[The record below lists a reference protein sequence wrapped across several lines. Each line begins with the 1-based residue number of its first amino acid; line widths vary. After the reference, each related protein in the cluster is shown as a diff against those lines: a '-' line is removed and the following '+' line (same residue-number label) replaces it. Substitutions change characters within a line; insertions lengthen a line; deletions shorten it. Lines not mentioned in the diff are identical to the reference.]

1 MSGQKISFY
10 DESLN
15 VLFSSETSSDEESSI
30 FKVNSN
36 KEDIAIIASNDF
48 SFYKFDLPTTS
59 QRNLKKV
66 IPFML
71 SEEILGEVEDYFWIQ
86 GSQSE
91 IVGIIE
97 HQKIQEIKDKLDSK
111 VSKLIPIQALS
122 SSIENLLVI
131 LGDKAFISLQDNWY
145 WFADKKSI
153 LNTLALT
160 LRKYEIKKLNVWAT
174 EKKIDLPNLDIDTE
188 EKYFSS
194 TKDLLNEFSQIL
206 DIKNSL
212 NFFSKEYEQKIDW
225 RSIFLRYKFY
235 GYSSL
240 AFFGIFLLSAIVQFS
255 YLNVSNNLL
264 KNKIIDTFKEK
275 FPSET
280 LESDLISQVNGL
292 INQGQIDYS
301 ALNAV
306 SIVSDAVSNSENIV
320 LVSISYERSR
330 FIIEVQTNSYD
341 QLQEYVDLV
350 NSLGLSV
357 NLGASRRVNNFIP
370 VSYTHLT
377 LPTTLVV

>member
-59 QRNLKKV
+59 QRNLRKV

-160 LRKYEIKKLNVWAT
+160 LRKYEIKKLNIWAT
-174 EKKIDLPNLDIDTE
+174 EKKLDLPNLDIDTE

-194 TKDLLNEFSQIL
+194 TNDLLNEFSQIL
-206 DIKNSL
+206 DIRNSL

-275 FPSET
+275 FPSEN

-350 NSLGLSV
+350 NSMGLSV
-357 NLGASRRVNNFIP
+357 NLGASRRVNNFIQGEI
-370 VSYTHLT
+370 SINAF
-377 LPTTLVV
+377 

>member
-15 VLFSSETSSDEESSI
+15 ILFSSETSSDEESSI

-59 QRNLKKV
+59 QRNLRKV

-174 EKKIDLPNLDIDTE
+174 EKKLDLPNLDIDTE

-275 FPSET
+275 FPSEN

-350 NSLGLSV
+350 NSMGLSV
-357 NLGASRRVNNFIP
+357 NLGASRRVNNFIQGEI
-370 VSYTHLT
+370 SINAF
-377 LPTTLVV
+377 

>member
-1 MSGQKISFY
+1 VSSQKISFY
-10 DESLN
+10 DEALN
-15 VLFSSETSSDEESSI
+15 ILFSSETSSDEEKSI
-30 FKVNSN
+30 LKVNSN
-36 KEDIAIIASNDF
+36 EEDIAIIASNDF

-86 GSQSE
+86 DSQSE

-97 HQKIQEIKDKLDSK
+97 HQKIQEIKDKLDPK
-111 VSKLIPIQALS
+111 VNKLIPIQALS

-160 LRKYEIKKLNVWAT
+160 LRKYEIKKLNIWST
-174 EKKIDLPNLDIDTE
+174 EKGLDIPNLDIDTE

-206 DIKNSL
+206 DIKNSI

-330 FIIEVQTNSYD
+330 FIVEVQTNSYD

-350 NSLGLSV
+350 NSMGLSV
-357 NLGASRRVNNFIP
+357 NLGASRRVNNFIQGEI
-370 VSYTHLT
+370 SINAF
-377 LPTTLVV
+377 

>member
-160 LRKYEIKKLNVWAT
+160 LRKYEIKKLNVWVT
-174 EKKIDLPNLDIDTE
+174 EKKLDLPNLDIDTE

-194 TKDLLNEFSQIL
+194 TKDLLSEFSQIL
-206 DIKNSL
+206 DIRNSL

-275 FPSET
+275 FPSEN

-350 NSLGLSV
+350 NSMGLSV
-357 NLGASRRVNNFIP
+357 NLGASRRVNNFIQGEI
-370 VSYTHLT
+370 SINAF
-377 LPTTLVV
+377 

>member
-71 SEEILGEVEDYFWIQ
+71 SEEILGEIEDYFWIQ

-174 EKKIDLPNLDIDTE
+174 EKKLDLPNLDIDTE

-206 DIKNSL
+206 DIRNSL

-275 FPSET
+275 FPSEN

-350 NSLGLSV
+350 NSMGLSV
-357 NLGASRRVNNFIP
+357 NLGASRRVNNFIQGEI
-370 VSYTHLT
+370 SINAF
-377 LPTTLVV
+377 

>member
-174 EKKIDLPNLDIDTE
+174 EKKLDLPNVDIDTE

-206 DIKNSL
+206 DIRNSL

-275 FPSET
+275 FPSEN

-350 NSLGLSV
+350 NSMGLSV
-357 NLGASRRVNNFIP
+357 NLGASRRVNNFIQGEI
-370 VSYTHLT
+370 SINAF
-377 LPTTLVV
+377 

>member
-1 MSGQKISFY
+1 MKGQKISFY

-15 VLFSSETSSDEESSI
+15 ILFSSEISSDEESSI
-30 FKVNSN
+30 FNVNSN

-174 EKKIDLPNLDIDTE
+174 EKKLDLPNLDIDTE

-206 DIKNSL
+206 DIRNSL

-275 FPSET
+275 FPSEN

-350 NSLGLSV
+350 NSMGLSV
-357 NLGASRRVNNFIP
+357 NLGASRRVNNFIQGEI
-370 VSYTHLT
+370 SINAF
-377 LPTTLVV
+377 

>member
-15 VLFSSETSSDEESSI
+15 VLFSSETSSDEESLI

-174 EKKIDLPNLDIDTE
+174 EKKLDLPNLDIDTE

-206 DIKNSL
+206 DIRNSL

-275 FPSET
+275 FPSEN

-330 FIIEVQTNSYD
+330 LIIEVQTNSYD

-350 NSLGLSV
+350 NSMGLSV
-357 NLGASRRVNNFIP
+357 NLGASRRVNNFIQGEI
-370 VSYTHLT
+370 SINAF
-377 LPTTLVV
+377 

>member
-1 MSGQKISFY
+1 VSSQKISFY

-15 VLFSSETSSDEESSI
+15 ILFSSETSGDEESSI

-86 GSQSE
+86 DSQSE

-160 LRKYEIKKLNVWAT
+160 LKKYEIKKLNVWST
-174 EKKIDLPNLDIDTE
+174 EKKLDLPNLDIDTE
-188 EKYFSS
+188 EKYFS
-194 TKDLLNEFSQIL
+194 TMKDLLNEFSQIL

-275 FPSET
+275 FPSEN

-350 NSLGLSV
+350 NSMGLSV
-357 NLGASRRVNNFIP
+357 NLGASRRVNNFIQGEI
-370 VSYTHLT
+370 SINAF
-377 LPTTLVV
+377 

>member
-1 MSGQKISFY
+1 MRGQKISFY

-15 VLFSSETSSDEESSI
+15 ILFSSETSSDEESSI

-160 LRKYEIKKLNVWAT
+160 LRKYEIKKLDVWAT
-174 EKKIDLPNLDIDTE
+174 EKKLDLPNLDIDTE

-275 FPSET
+275 FPSEN

-350 NSLGLSV
+350 NSMGLSV
-357 NLGASRRVNNFIP
+357 NLGASRRVNNFIQGEI
-370 VSYTHLT
+370 SINAF
-377 LPTTLVV
+377 

>member
-15 VLFSSETSSDEESSI
+15 ILFSSETSSDEESSI

-59 QRNLKKV
+59 QRNLRKV

-160 LRKYEIKKLNVWAT
+160 LRKYEIKKLNIWTT
-174 EKKIDLPNLDIDTE
+174 EKKLDLPNLDIDTE

-275 FPSET
+275 FPSEN

-350 NSLGLSV
+350 NSMGLSV
-357 NLGASRRVNNFIP
+357 NLGASRRVNNFIQGEI
-370 VSYTHLT
+370 SINAF
-377 LPTTLVV
+377 

>member
-1 MSGQKISFY
+1 VSGQKISFY

-15 VLFSSETSSDEESSI
+15 ILFSSETSSDEESSI

-59 QRNLKKV
+59 QRNLRKV

-160 LRKYEIKKLNVWAT
+160 LRKYEIKNLNIWAT
-174 EKKIDLPNLDIDTE
+174 EKKLDLPNLDIDTE

-255 YLNVSNNLL
+255 YLNVSNNFL

-357 NLGASRRVNNFIP
+357 NLGASRRVNNFIQGEI
-370 VSYTHLT
+370 SINAF
-377 LPTTLVV
+377 

>member
-174 EKKIDLPNLDIDTE
+174 EKKLDLPNLDIDTE

-206 DIKNSL
+206 DIRNSL

-275 FPSET
+275 FPSEN

-350 NSLGLSV
+350 NSMGLSV
-357 NLGASRRVNNFIP
+357 NLGASRRVNNFIQGEI
-370 VSYTHLT
+370 SINAF
-377 LPTTLVV
+377 

>member
-15 VLFSSETSSDEESSI
+15 ILVSSETSSDEESSI
-30 FKVNSN
+30 LKVNSN

-174 EKKIDLPNLDIDTE
+174 EKKLDLPNLDIDTE

-206 DIKNSL
+206 DIRNSL

-275 FPSET
+275 FPSEN

-350 NSLGLSV
+350 NSMGLSV
-357 NLGASRRVNNFIP
+357 NLGASRRVNNFIQGEI
-370 VSYTHLT
+370 SINAF
-377 LPTTLVV
+377 

>member
-1 MSGQKISFY
+1 VSSQKISFY

-15 VLFSSETSSDEESSI
+15 ILFSSETSSGEEKSI
-30 FKVNSN
+30 LKVNSN
-36 KEDIAIIASNDF
+36 EEDIAIIASNDF

-71 SEEILGEVEDYFWIQ
+71 GEEILGEVEDYFWIQ

-97 HQKIQEIKDKLDSK
+97 HQKIQEIKDKLDPK
-111 VSKLIPIQALS
+111 VNKLIPIQALS

-160 LRKYEIKKLNVWAT
+160 LRKYEIKKLNVWST
-174 EKKIDLPNLDIDTE
+174 EKGLDLPNLDIDTE

-206 DIKNSL
+206 DLKDSI

-235 GYSSL
+235 GYSAL

-264 KNKIIDTFKEK
+264 KSKIIDTFKEK

-320 LVSISYERSR
+320 LVSISYERTR

-350 NSLGLSV
+350 NSMGLSV
-357 NLGASRRVNNFIP
+357 NLGASRRVNNFIQGEI
-370 VSYTHLT
+370 SINAF
-377 LPTTLVV
+377 

>member
-15 VLFSSETSSDEESSI
+15 ILFSSETSSDEESSI
-30 FKVNSN
+30 VKVNSN

-174 EKKIDLPNLDIDTE
+174 EKKLDLPNLDIDTE

-206 DIKNSL
+206 DIRNSL

-275 FPSET
+275 FPSEN

-306 SIVSDAVSNSENIV
+306 SIVSDAVNNSENIV

-350 NSLGLSV
+350 NSMGLSV
-357 NLGASRRVNNFIP
+357 NLGASRRVNNFIQGEI
-370 VSYTHLT
+370 SINAF
-377 LPTTLVV
+377 

>member
-15 VLFSSETSSDEESSI
+15 ILFSSETSSDEESSI
-30 FKVNSN
+30 FKVNSD

-174 EKKIDLPNLDIDTE
+174 EKKLDLPNLDIDTE

-206 DIKNSL
+206 DIRNSL

-275 FPSET
+275 FPSEN

-350 NSLGLSV
+350 NSMGLSV
-357 NLGASRRVNNFIP
+357 NLGASRRVNNFIQGEI
-370 VSYTHLT
+370 SINAF
-377 LPTTLVV
+377 

>member
-15 VLFSSETSSDEESSI
+15 ILFSSETSSDEESSI

-59 QRNLKKV
+59 QRNLRKV

-160 LRKYEIKKLNVWAT
+160 LRKYEIKKLNIWTT
-174 EKKIDLPNLDIDTE
+174 EKKLDLPNLDIDTE

-194 TKDLLNEFSQIL
+194 TKDLLNDFSQIL

-240 AFFGIFLLSAIVQFS
+240 AFFSIFLLSAIVQFS

-350 NSLGLSV
+350 NSMGLSV
-357 NLGASRRVNNFIP
+357 NLGASRRVNNFIQGEI
-370 VSYTHLT
+370 SINAF
-377 LPTTLVV
+377 

>member
-1 MSGQKISFY
+1 MSNQRITFY
-10 DESLN
+10 DELLNDLFTSKLVSNEEKSL
-15 VLFSSETSSDEESSI
+15 FE
-30 FKVNSN
+30 VNS
-36 KEDIAIIASNDF
+36 KDEDIAIIASNDF
-48 SFYKFDLPTTS
+48 SFYKFDLPSTS
-59 QRNLKKV
+59 QRNLNKV

-71 SEEILGEVEDYFWIQ
+71 SEEILGEIEDYFWIQ
-86 GSQSE
+86 DNKSE

-97 HQKIQEIKDKLDSK
+97 HQKIQEIKEKLNPK
-111 VSKLIPIQALS
+111 VNKLIPIQALA
-122 SSIENLLVI
+122 SSIENLLVV
-131 LGDKAFISLQDNWY
+131 LDDKAFISLQGNWF

-153 LNTLALT
+153 LNTLELT
-160 LRKYEIKKLNVWAT
+160 LRKYEIKKLDIWT
-174 EKKIDLPNLDIDTE
+174 TDKKLNLPSLDIDFE
-188 EKYFSS
+188 EKFFPS
-194 TKDLLNEFSQIL
+194 TKDLLKELSEIV
-206 DIKNSL
+206 DIKNSI
-212 NFFSKEYEQKIDW
+212 NFFNKDYEQKIDW

-240 AFFGIFLLSAIVQFS
+240 AFFSIFLLSAIVQFS

-264 KNKIIDTFKEK
+264 KNKIIDSFKEK
-275 FPSET
+275 FPSEI

-350 NSLGLSV
+350 NSMGLSV
-357 NLGASRRVNNFIP
+357 NLGASRRVNNFIQGEI
-370 VSYTHLT
+370 SINAF
-377 LPTTLVV
+377 

>member
-160 LRKYEIKKLNVWAT
+160 LRKYEIKKLNVWST
-174 EKKIDLPNLDIDTE
+174 EKKLDLPNLDIDTK

-350 NSLGLSV
+350 NSMGLSV
-357 NLGASRRVNNFIP
+357 NLGASRRVNNFIQGEI
-370 VSYTHLT
+370 SINAF
-377 LPTTLVV
+377 

>member
-174 EKKIDLPNLDIDTE
+174 EKKLDLPNLDIDTE

-194 TKDLLNEFSQIL
+194 TKDLLNEFSQTL
-206 DIKNSL
+206 DIRNSL

-275 FPSET
+275 FPSEN

-350 NSLGLSV
+350 NSMGLSV
-357 NLGASRRVNNFIP
+357 NLGASRRVNNFIQGEI
-370 VSYTHLT
+370 SINAF
-377 LPTTLVV
+377 

>member
-1 MSGQKISFY
+1 MNGQKISFY

-15 VLFSSETSSDEESSI
+15 ILFSSEISSDEESSI

-160 LRKYEIKKLNVWAT
+160 LRKYEIKKLNVWST
-174 EKKIDLPNLDIDTE
+174 EKKLDLPNLDIDTK

-350 NSLGLSV
+350 NSMGLSV
-357 NLGASRRVNNFIP
+357 NLGASRRVNNFIQGEI
-370 VSYTHLT
+370 SINAF
-377 LPTTLVV
+377 

>member
-1 MSGQKISFY
+1 MSSQKISFY

-15 VLFSSETSSDEESSI
+15 ILFSSETLSSEEESI
-30 FKVNSN
+30 LKVNSN
-36 KEDIAIIASNDF
+36 EEDIAIIASNDF

-86 GSQSE
+86 ESQSE

-97 HQKIQEIKDKLDSK
+97 HQKIQEIKDKLDPK
-111 VSKLIPIQALS
+111 VNKLIPIQALS

-160 LRKYEIKKLNVWAT
+160 LRKYEIKKLNVWST
-174 EKKIDLPNLDIDTE
+174 EKGLDLLNLDIDTE

-206 DIKNSL
+206 DLKDSI
-212 NFFSKEYEQKIDW
+212 NFFSKDYEQKIDW

-235 GYSSL
+235 GYSAL

-350 NSLGLSV
+350 NSMGLSV
-357 NLGASRRVNNFIP
+357 NLGASRRVNNFIQGEI
-370 VSYTHLT
+370 SINAF
-377 LPTTLVV
+377 

>member
-1 MSGQKISFY
+1 MSSQKISFY

-15 VLFSSETSSDEESSI
+15 ILFSSETSSDEEKSI
-30 FKVNSN
+30 LKANSN
-36 KEDIAIIASNDF
+36 EKDIAIIASNDF

-59 QRNLKKV
+59 KKNLKKV

-86 GSQSE
+86 DSQSE

-97 HQKIQEIKDKLDSK
+97 HQKIQEIKDKLDPK
-111 VSKLIPIQALS
+111 VNKLIPIQALS
-122 SSIENLLVI
+122 SSIENLLVV
-131 LGDKAFISLQDNWY
+131 LGDKAFISLKDNWY

-174 EKKIDLPNLDIDTE
+174 EKKLELPNLDINTE

-206 DIKNSL
+206 NLKDSI

-235 GYSSL
+235 GYSAF
-240 AFFGIFLLSAIVQFS
+240 AFFGIFLFSAIVQFS

-320 LVSISYERSR
+320 LVSISYERTR

-350 NSLGLSV
+350 NSMGLSV
-357 NLGASRRVNNFIP
+357 NLGASRRVNNFIQGEI
-370 VSYTHLT
+370 SINAF
-377 LPTTLVV
+377 

>member
-174 EKKIDLPNLDIDTE
+174 EKKLDLPNLDIDTE

-194 TKDLLNEFSQIL
+194 AKDLLNEFSQIL
-206 DIKNSL
+206 DIRNSL

-275 FPSET
+275 FPSEN

-350 NSLGLSV
+350 NSMGLSV
-357 NLGASRRVNNFIP
+357 NLGASRRVNNFIQGEI
-370 VSYTHLT
+370 SINAF
-377 LPTTLVV
+377 

>member
-10 DESLN
+10 DESFN
-15 VLFSSETSSDEESSI
+15 ILFSTETSSDEESSI

-174 EKKIDLPNLDIDTE
+174 EKKLDLPNLDIDTE

-194 TKDLLNEFSQIL
+194 TKDLLNEFSQTL
-206 DIKNSL
+206 DIRNSL

-275 FPSET
+275 FPSEN

-350 NSLGLSV
+350 NSMGLSV
-357 NLGASRRVNNFIP
+357 NLGASRRVNNFIQGEI
-370 VSYTHLT
+370 SINAF
-377 LPTTLVV
+377 

>member
-1 MSGQKISFY
+1 VSSKKISFY
-10 DESLN
+10 DEALN
-15 VLFSSETSSDEESSI
+15 ILFSSETSSDEEKSI
-30 FKVNSN
+30 LKVNSN
-36 KEDIAIIASNDF
+36 EEDIAIIASNDF

-86 GSQSE
+86 DSQSE

-97 HQKIQEIKDKLDSK
+97 HQKIQEIKDKLDPK
-111 VSKLIPIQALS
+111 VNKLIPIQALS

-160 LRKYEIKKLNVWAT
+160 LRKYEIKKLNIWST
-174 EKKIDLPNLDIDTE
+174 EKGLDIPNLDIDTE

-206 DIKNSL
+206 DIKNSI

-330 FIIEVQTNSYD
+330 FIVEVQTNSYD

-350 NSLGLSV
+350 NSMGLSV
-357 NLGASRRVNNFIP
+357 NLGASRRVNNFIQGEI
-370 VSYTHLT
+370 SINAF
-377 LPTTLVV
+377 

>member
-1 MSGQKISFY
+1 MSSQKISFY

-15 VLFSSETSSDEESSI
+15 ILFSSETSSSEEESI
-30 FKVNSN
+30 LKINSN
-36 KEDIAIIASNDF
+36 EEDIAIIASNDF

-59 QRNLKKV
+59 QRNLKKA

-174 EKKIDLPNLDIDTE
+174 EKKLDLPNLDIDTE

-206 DIKNSL
+206 DIRNSL

-275 FPSET
+275 FPSEN

-350 NSLGLSV
+350 NSMGLSV
-357 NLGASRRVNNFIP
+357 NLGASRRVNNFIQGEI
-370 VSYTHLT
+370 SINAF
-377 LPTTLVV
+377 

>member
-1 MSGQKISFY
+1 MSSQKISFY

-15 VLFSSETSSDEESSI
+15 ILFSSETSSGEEKLI
-30 FKVNSN
+30 LKVNSN
-36 KEDIAIIASNDF
+36 EEDIAIIASNDF

-71 SEEILGEVEDYFWIQ
+71 GEEILGEVEDYFWIQ
-86 GSQSE
+86 DSQSE

-97 HQKIQEIKDKLDSK
+97 HQKIQEIKDKLDPK
-111 VSKLIPIQALS
+111 INKLIPIQALS

-160 LRKYEIKKLNVWAT
+160 LRKYEIKKLNVWST
-174 EKKIDLPNLDIDTE
+174 EKGLDLLNLDIDTE

-206 DIKNSL
+206 DIKNSI

-330 FIIEVQTNSYD
+330 FIVEVQTNSYD

-350 NSLGLSV
+350 NSMGLSV
-357 NLGASRRVNNFIP
+357 NLGASRRVNNFIQGEIIINAF
-370 VSYTHLT
+370 
-377 LPTTLVV
+377 

>member
-1 MSGQKISFY
+1 MNGQKISFY

-15 VLFSSETSSDEESSI
+15 ILFSSEISSDEESSI
-30 FKVNSN
+30 FNVNSN

-160 LRKYEIKKLNVWAT
+160 LRKYEIKKLNIWTT
-174 EKKIDLPNLDIDTE
+174 EKKLDLPNLDIDTE

-206 DIKNSL
+206 DIRNSL

-350 NSLGLSV
+350 NSMGLSV
-357 NLGASRRVNNFIP
+357 NLGASRRVNNFIQGEI
-370 VSYTHLT
+370 SINAF
-377 LPTTLVV
+377 

>member
-15 VLFSSETSSDEESSI
+15 ILFSSETSSDEESSI

-174 EKKIDLPNLDIDTE
+174 EKKLDLPNLDIDTE

-194 TKDLLNEFSQIL
+194 TKALLNEFSQIL

-275 FPSET
+275 FPSEN

-350 NSLGLSV
+350 NSMGLSV
-357 NLGASRRVNNFIP
+357 NLGASRRVNNFIQGEI
-370 VSYTHLT
+370 SINAF
-377 LPTTLVV
+377 

>member
-59 QRNLKKV
+59 QRNLRKV

-160 LRKYEIKKLNVWAT
+160 LRKYEIKKLNIWAT
-174 EKKIDLPNLDIDTE
+174 EKKLDLPNLDIDTE

-206 DIKNSL
+206 DIRSSL

-240 AFFGIFLLSAIVQFS
+240 AFFSIFLLSAIVQFS

-350 NSLGLSV
+350 NSMGLSV
-357 NLGASRRVNNFIP
+357 NLGASRRVNNFIQGEI
-370 VSYTHLT
+370 SINAF
-377 LPTTLVV
+377 

>member
-1 MSGQKISFY
+1 MNGQKISFY

-15 VLFSSETSSDEESSI
+15 ILFSSEISSDEESSI
-30 FKVNSN
+30 FNVNSN

-160 LRKYEIKKLNVWAT
+160 LRKYEIKRLNVWAT
-174 EKKIDLPNLDIDTE
+174 EKKLDLPNLDIDTE

-194 TKDLLNEFSQIL
+194 TKDLLNEFSQTL
-206 DIKNSL
+206 DIRNSL

-225 RSIFLRYKFY
+225 RSIFLLYKFY

-350 NSLGLSV
+350 NSMGLSV
-357 NLGASRRVNNFIP
+357 NLGASRRVNNFIQGEI
-370 VSYTHLT
+370 SINAF
-377 LPTTLVV
+377 

>member
-15 VLFSSETSSDEESSI
+15 VLFSSETSSEEESSI

-97 HQKIQEIKDKLDSK
+97 HQKIQKIKDKLDSK

-174 EKKIDLPNLDIDTE
+174 EKKLDLPNLDIDTE

-206 DIKNSL
+206 DIRNSL

-275 FPSET
+275 FPSEN

-350 NSLGLSV
+350 NSMGLSV
-357 NLGASRRVNNFIP
+357 NLGASRRVNNFIQGEI
-370 VSYTHLT
+370 SINAF
-377 LPTTLVV
+377 

>member
-15 VLFSSETSSDEESSI
+15 ILFSSETSSDEESSI

-59 QRNLKKV
+59 QRNLRKV

-71 SEEILGEVEDYFWIQ
+71 SEEILGEIEDYFWIQ

-97 HQKIQEIKDKLDSK
+97 HQKIQEIKDKLHSK

-160 LRKYEIKKLNVWAT
+160 LRKYAINKLNVWSSD
-174 EKKIDLPNLDIDTE
+174 KKLNLPNLDIDTE

-194 TKDLLNEFSQIL
+194 TKDLLKEFSQIL
-206 DIKNSL
+206 DIKNSI

-225 RSIFLRYKFY
+225 RSFFLRYKFY

-255 YLNVSNNLL
+255 YLNISNNSL
-264 KNKIIDTFKEK
+264 KNKIIDAFKEK

-280 LESDLISQVNGL
+280 LESDLISQVNSL

-306 SIVSDAVSNSENIV
+306 SIVSDAVSNSDNIV

-350 NSLGLSV
+350 NSMGLNA
-357 NLGASRRVNNFIP
+357 NLGASRRVNNFIQGEI
-370 VSYTHLT
+370 SINAF
-377 LPTTLVV
+377 

>member
-97 HQKIQEIKDKLDSK
+97 HQKIQEIKDKLDST

-174 EKKIDLPNLDIDTE
+174 EKKLDLPNLDIDTE

-206 DIKNSL
+206 DIRNSL

-275 FPSET
+275 FPSEN

-350 NSLGLSV
+350 NSMGLSV
-357 NLGASRRVNNFIP
+357 NLGASRRVNNFIQGEI
-370 VSYTHLT
+370 SINAF
-377 LPTTLVV
+377 

>member
-1 MSGQKISFY
+1 MSDQRITFY
-10 DESLN
+10 DELLNDLFTSKLISNEEKSL
-15 VLFSSETSSDEESSI
+15 FE
-30 FKVNSN
+30 VNS
-36 KEDIAIIASNDF
+36 KDEDIAIIASNDF
-48 SFYKFDLPTTS
+48 SFYKFDLPSTS
-59 QRNLKKV
+59 QRNLNKV

-71 SEEILGEVEDYFWIQ
+71 SEEILGEIEDYFWIQ
-86 GSQSE
+86 DNKSE

-97 HQKIQEIKDKLDSK
+97 HQKIQEIKEKLNPK
-111 VSKLIPIQALS
+111 VNKLIPIQALA
-122 SSIENLLVI
+122 SSIENLLVV
-131 LGDKAFISLQDNWY
+131 LDDKAFISLQGNWF

-153 LNTLALT
+153 LNTLELT
-160 LRKYEIKKLNVWAT
+160 LRKYEIKKLDIWT
-174 EKKIDLPNLDIDTE
+174 TDKKLNFPSLDIDFE
-188 EKYFSS
+188 EKFFPS
-194 TKDLLNEFSQIL
+194 TKDLLKELSEIV
-206 DIKNSL
+206 DIKNSI
-212 NFFSKEYEQKIDW
+212 NFFNKDYEQKIDW

-240 AFFGIFLLSAIVQFS
+240 AFFSIFLLSAIVQFS

-264 KNKIIDTFKEK
+264 KNKIIDSFKEK
-275 FPSET
+275 FPSEI

-350 NSLGLSV
+350 NSMGLSV
-357 NLGASRRVNNFIP
+357 NLGASRRVNNFIQGEI
-370 VSYTHLT
+370 SINAF
-377 LPTTLVV
+377 

>member
-1 MSGQKISFY
+1 MSNQKISFY

-15 VLFSSETSSDEESSI
+15 ILFTSELASNEEKSI
-30 FKVNSN
+30 LKANSN
-36 KEDIAIIASNDF
+36 EEDIAIIASNDF

-86 GSQSE
+86 ANQSE

-97 HQKIQEIKDKLDSK
+97 HQKIKEIKEKLDPS
-111 VSKLIPIQALS
+111 VNKLIPIQALS
-122 SSIENLLVI
+122 SSVENLLVI
-131 LGDKAFISLQDNWY
+131 LGDKAFISLQGNWF

-160 LRKYEIKKLNVWAT
+160 LKKYAINKLNVWSSD
-174 EKKIDLPNLDIDTE
+174 KKLNLPNLDTDTE

-194 TKDLLNEFSQIL
+194 TKDLLKEFSQIL
-206 DIKNSL
+206 DIKNSM

-225 RSIFLRYKFY
+225 RSFFLRYKFY

-240 AFFGIFLLSAIVQFS
+240 GFFGIFLLSAIVQFS
-255 YLNVSNNLL
+255 YLNISNNFL

-280 LESDLISQVNGL
+280 LESDFISQVNGL

-306 SIVSDAVSNSENIV
+306 SIISDAVSNSENIV

-350 NSLGLSV
+350 NSMGLNV
-357 NLGASRRVNNFIP
+357 NLGASRRVNNFIQGEI
-370 VSYTHLT
+370 SINAF
-377 LPTTLVV
+377 

>member
-1 MSGQKISFY
+1 MNGQKISFY

-15 VLFSSETSSDEESSI
+15 ILFSSETSNDEENSI

-174 EKKIDLPNLDIDTE
+174 EKKLDLPNLDIDTE

-275 FPSET
+275 FPSEN

-350 NSLGLSV
+350 NSMGLSV
-357 NLGASRRVNNFIP
+357 NLGASRRVNNFIQGEI
-370 VSYTHLT
+370 SINAF
-377 LPTTLVV
+377 